1 MRIGSRSRRAAAA
14 TAGVATALGIAGL
27 TGSAGGQG
35 GTSTTATTGTSTT
48 STSTTQTT
56 TTPKPKPKAT
66 TRTITCRAKLYAT
79 RPPVSSALEFATLSC
94 GRPLGKG
101 VQHNRAT
108 VSANAERTQGT
119 FSGSIKFFFNEG
131 ALRGTFRTRFT
142 VQNATVAY
150 NGTIKITSGTGDH
163 RGVKGKGTIRGTSK
177 DGLTSSLTEKLTLTF
192 PAAG

>member
-1 MRIGSRSRRAAAA
+1 MNSPGGS
-14 TAGVATALGIAGL
+14 
-27 TGSAGGQG
+27 SA
-35 GTSTTATTGTSTT
+35 SA
-48 STSTTQTT
+48 
-56 TTPKPKPKAT
+56 PKPKPTAT

-131 ALRGTFRTRFT
+131 ALRGTFR
-142 VQNATVAY
+142 
-150 NGTIKITSGTGDH
+150 
-163 RGVKGKGTIRGTSK
+163 
-177 DGLTSSLTEKLTLTF
+177 F
-192 PAAG
+192 PADRAAVLPPWPSRR